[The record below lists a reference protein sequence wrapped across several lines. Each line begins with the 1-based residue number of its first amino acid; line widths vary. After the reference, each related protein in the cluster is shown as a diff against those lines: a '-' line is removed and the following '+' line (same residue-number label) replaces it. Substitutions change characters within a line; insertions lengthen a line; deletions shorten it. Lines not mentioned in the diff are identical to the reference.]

1 MRKSQI
7 ESTTQNHFYMKASS
21 FKQVSAR
28 NKYGFI
34 KQHVDSCS
42 NKGHL
47 NNE

>member
-1 MRKSQI
+1 
-7 ESTTQNHFYMKASS
+7 MKAFS
-21 FKQVSAR
+21 FKQVSAS

-34 KQHVDSCS
+34 KQHIDSS